1 MDGQQEEE
9 DPAIAIGFVAHATRL
24 ITRLGRFQGRVGD
37 TGRIRTNLR
46 APVRLELLDVTDS
59 DDDEDEDYMGH
70 DEEDDDDD
78 DEDEEDSSSY
88 FDVSDSEESLATSSD
103 EQLPPLDHVIA
114 HSTAVRCLPSEGSAR
129 LGALKRGGGGGTV
142 NVMTMLKGREFN
154 VSGNGRF
161 SKAECCHVGAR
172 FLPTDGPSVVE
183 RLNSRAY
190 IGQFSNDGTLFVAG
204 FQDRRIRIYNVE
216 KGWEVQKDIQARNL
230 RWTVT
235 DTALSP
241 DQRFLVYASI
251 TPVVYLVNVG
261 SESGGVRS
269 LANVTD
275 IHEGLNFASDSRGD
289 AFGLWS
295 LQFSEDGR
303 ELVAGSNDKR
313 IYVYDLEANKPV
325 LKINAHKDDV
335 NAVVFA
341 DESCHLIYSGSD
353 DNTCKVW
360 DRRCFAQ
367 RGRPAGQLVGH
378 LEGIT
383 FIDSRR
389 DGRYFI
395 SNGKDQTIK
404 LWDIRKMTS
413 GPTPARKARKIPSFA
428 WDYRWMDYPGMGRDV
443 RHPYDQSLMTYKGHL
458 VLRTLIRCYF
468 SPLTSTG
475 QKYIYTGSHDG
486 CVYIYDLVTG
496 KQVSRLSYHRGTVR
510 DCSWHPTEP
519 MLVSSSWDGNLAKW
533 EHLHGDKPRVEVP
546 LASYDDFF
554 DD

>member
-1 MDGQQEEE
+1 MAGHGDSLSL
-9 DPAIAIGFVAHATRL
+9 VARATRL
-24 ITRLGRFQGRVGD
+24 ITRLGRYQVVTNNDRDGGNRYRT
-37 TGRIRTNLR
+37 TGGNLIIRR
-46 APVRLELLDVTDS
+46 GIESSDS
-59 DDDEDEDYMGH
+59 DDECMDEEDDEDEDQT
-70 DEEDDDDD
+70 EESDV
-78 DEDEEDSSSY
+78 Y
-88 FDVSDSEESLATSSD
+88 AAAVSDSEESNQSFDNRVMSSGSDGGETLA
-103 EQLPPLDHVIA
+103 PLDHVIA
-114 HSTAVRCLPSEGSAR
+114 QSTAMRHTPSEASAR
-129 LGALKRGGGGGTV
+129 LGRVKRGGMV
-142 NVMTMLKGREFN
+142 NAMTMLAGREFN

-161 SKAECCHVGAR
+161 SRAECCHIGER
-172 FLPTDGPSVVE
+172 YLPTDGPTVVE
-183 RLNSRAY
+183 RLDSRAY
-190 IGQFSNDGTLFVAG
+190 IGQFSGDGRLFVAG

-216 KGWEVQKDIQARNL
+216 KNWEVQKDIQARNL

-251 TPVVYLVNVG
+251 TPVVHLVNVG
-261 SESGGVRS
+261 SESGGVKS

-289 AFGLWS
+289 VFGLWS

-303 ELVAGSNDKR
+303 ELVAGSNDKC

-325 LKINAHKDDV
+325 LRIHAHKNDV

-367 RGRPAGQLVGH
+367 KGRPAGQLVGH

-383 FIDSRR
+383 FIDSRK

-413 GPTPARKARKIPSFA
+413 GPTPCKKAKKIPSFN

-468 SPLTSTG
+468 SPLASTG

-486 CVYIYDLVTG
+486 CVYIYDMATG

-546 LASYDDFF
+546 HVSYDDFF

>member
-1 MDGQQEEE
+1 M
-9 DPAIAIGFVAHATRL
+9 ARATRFISRL
-24 ITRLGRFQGRVGD
+24 NYQVTGNNDREGTRRDALSSRPGIVSS
-37 TGRIRTNLR
+37 
-46 APVRLELLDVTDS
+46 DS
-59 DDDEDEDYMGH
+59 DEACTGEVDDEGEYQ
-70 DEEDDDDD
+70 DEES
-78 DEDEEDSSSY
+78 ELYAAEVSY
-88 FDVSDSEESLATSSD
+88 NERPRETRVVSGGSD
-103 EQLPPLDHVIA
+103 GCETPPLNHVLA
-114 HSTAVRCLPSEGSAR
+114 QSTLMQHCSSERSAR
-129 LGALKRGGGGGTV
+129 LGRVKRGAMV
-142 NVMTMLKGREFN
+142 NAATMLFGREFN

-161 SKAECCHVGAR
+161 SRAECCHMAAR
-172 FLPTDGPSVVE
+172 YLPTDGPTVVDH
-183 RLNSRAY
+183 LNSRAY
-190 IGQFSNDGTLFVAG
+190 IGQFSANGTSFVAG
-204 FQDRRIRIYNVE
+204 FQDRRIIIYNVE
-216 KGWEVQKDIQARNL
+216 NDWAIQKDIQARNL
-230 RWTVT
+230 RWTIT

-241 DQRFLVYASI
+241 DQRFLVYATI
-251 TPVVYLVNVG
+251 TPVVHLVNVG
-261 SESGGVRS
+261 SESGGVSS

-275 IHEGLNFASDSRGD
+275 IHEGLNFASDAQGD
-289 AFGLWS
+289 VFGLWS

-303 ELVAGSNDKR
+303 ELVAGSNDKC

-325 LKINAHKDDV
+325 LRINAHKDDV

-341 DESCHLIYSGSD
+341 DEPCHLIYSGSD
-353 DNTCKVW
+353 DNICKVW

-383 FIDSRR
+383 FIDSRK
-389 DGRYFI
+389 DGRCFI

-413 GPTPARKARKIPSFA
+413 GPASCKKGRKIPSFA

-468 SPLTSTG
+468 SPLASTG

-486 CVYIYDLVTG
+486 CVYIYELATG

-533 EHLHGDKPRVEVP
+533 EHLHGEKPRVEVP
-546 LASYDDFF
+546 QISYDDLF